1 MQFDSFQALI
11 TMGGHG
17 AYVWFSYGA
26 FILVILGLVLAT
38 VIQRRQII
46 AHHRRLMR
54 SEAQRHGSGGKTHNA
69 SGA

>member
-46 AHHRRLMR
+46 AHHRR
-54 SEAQRHGSGGKTHNA
+54 
-69 SGA
+69 